1 VKLDNLFRAST
12 NLPRKSRSTN
22 SEEPCGGAVVARGG
36 VAVLESTLCQ
46 EEAVGNIKFAAL
58 VASNARNGQS
68 GTKHGKKN
76 LRKGSGKPGG
86 GRLVLGRLSL
96 GVLTFCEARFL
107 RSVSG
112 GARGDLGALVTV
124 DVLCE
129 LDLRRPSCGLARAL
143 PAVATTGILERPP
156 LVVLLKT
163 GLEDEPDVVFEVKP
177 EVRSEC

>member
-1 VKLDNLFRAST
+1 M
-12 NLPRKSRSTN
+12 
-22 SEEPCGGAVVARGG
+22 
-36 VAVLESTLCQ
+36 LCQ

-58 VASNARNGQS
+58 VAC
-68 GTKHGKKN
+68 
-76 LRKGSGKPGG
+76 KGSGKPGG

-96 GVLTFCEARFL
+96 GVLTFCEARLL

-129 LDLRRPSCGLARAL
+129 LDLRRPSCGLALAL
-143 PAVATTGILERPP
+143 PAVATTGILDRPP

-163 GLEDEPDVVFEVKP
+163 GLEDEPDVVFEVEP
-177 EVRSEC
+177 EVRSDC